1 MIEWSKV
8 ASDINKYT
16 KSVFREDG
24 QTITDSELEDALNLT
39 FCIMLYT
46 KHQVFISLI
55 VFLVHLMML

>member
-24 QTITDSELEDALNLT
+24 QTITDSELEDALTTTYCRENAEK
-39 FCIMLYT
+39 CDID
-46 KHQVFISLI
+46 
-55 VFLVHLMML
+55 LM